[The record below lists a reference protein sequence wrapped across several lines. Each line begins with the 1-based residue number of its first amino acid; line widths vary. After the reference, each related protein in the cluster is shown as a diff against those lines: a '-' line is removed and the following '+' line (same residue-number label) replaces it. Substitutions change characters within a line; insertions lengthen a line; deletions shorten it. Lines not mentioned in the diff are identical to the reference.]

1 MKYKE
6 ILKKMWNYRHLL
18 PFVVAIVL
26 LILSFSEL
34 TPHNKRMVRLVG
46 VEKKLHNKQRIIE
59 EIASE
64 ELDKNP
70 LADLAD
76 NRVQNDMVI
85 YKYYK
90 DSLIS
95 WVNTFP
101 IVNDSYSPGTMFPG
115 FSYFSRN
122 TILHQPLSGV
132 DGTEQYMNL
141 GSAWYVVRAYSKEHV
156 TIITGILIK
165 TDFPFSNNFIESQIN
180 RSFKLPAHSSI
191 VPLNLDEGFI
201 VFGKDDGILFTILS
215 DTSLQDYSD
224 SVILRWIAT
233 GLALLS
239 LLITYFRKRKAVY
252 AICVIAVLGMMR
264 YIMFVYAG
272 SLQLDTLYFSPLL
285 FAGGT
290 MENS

>member
-122 TILHQPLSGV
+122 TILQIG
-132 DGTEQYMNL
+132 
-141 GSAWYVVRAYSKEHV
+141 RASCRERV
-156 TIITGILIK
+156 
-165 TDFPFSNNFIESQIN
+165 
-180 RSFKLPAHSSI
+180 
-191 VPLNLDEGFI
+191 
-201 VFGKDDGILFTILS
+201 
-215 DTSLQDYSD
+215 
-224 SVILRWIAT
+224 
-233 GLALLS
+233 
-239 LLITYFRKRKAVY
+239 
-252 AICVIAVLGMMR
+252 
-264 YIMFVYAG
+264 
-272 SLQLDTLYFSPLL
+272 
-285 FAGGT
+285 
-290 MENS
+290 